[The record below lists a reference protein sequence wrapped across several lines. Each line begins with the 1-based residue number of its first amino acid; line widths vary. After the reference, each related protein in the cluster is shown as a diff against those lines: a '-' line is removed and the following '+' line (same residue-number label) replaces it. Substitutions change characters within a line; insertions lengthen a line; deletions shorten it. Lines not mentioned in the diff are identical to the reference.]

1 MSFLKL
7 IDNKKIERGYH
18 IPMIDLGKFKEVT
31 LVLKLKTQ
39 FSKNRKQLDF
49 R

>member
-1 MSFLKL
+1 
-7 IDNKKIERGYH
+7 
-18 IPMIDLGKFKEVT
+18 MIDLGKFKEVT

-39 FSKNRKQLDF
+39 FLKNRKQLDF